1 MLPEAFIKS
10 LAGLPGFD
18 RQSFEKVHEIQEQV
32 TSVRINSAKPFDINE
47 HAFLKNAHQIPW
59 CKEGSY
65 LNARPVFAADPL
77 WHAGAYYVQEASS
90 MFIQHIL
97 NHIVPAPSEKI
108 VLDLC
113 AAPGGKSTLL
123 ANYFRK
129 GLVVA
134 NETIKSR
141 NAILVENITKWGSDH
156 VIVTQNDPAHFKALP
171 QFFDVMLVD
180 APCSGS
186 GLFRKDPDAINEWS
200 EDSVKHC
207 STRQERIIEDSIV
220 TLKEDGYLIYATC
233 SYSFEEDEKIMDH
246 ICSMEGMQNVPI
258 PIPTHWQIIE
268 TESPQH
274 KAKGY
279 RFYPDKIKGEGFFV
293 AAFQKVSE
301 NKPGY
306 YSADFSWNDISKKEM
321 GVLSG
326 HFELPVNYAFILHQ
340 QMIIAIDRLFEIQL
354 KALLKNLYIKKIGL
368 AIGEIKGLD
377 LIPSHALA
385 VSDWS
390 VIPYESISVDLETA
404 LSYLRRSDLVIPGN
418 KGWNVLTYM
427 GIRLGWAKLLPNRLN
442 NYYPNEWRLLKY

>member
-1 MLPEAFIKS
+1 MLPESFIKS
-10 LAGLPGFD
+10 LEGLPGFD
-18 RQSFEKVHEIQEQV
+18 RQNFEHVHETQEQV
-32 TSVRINSAKPFDINE
+32 TSVRINSAKPFDYHE
-47 HAFLKNAHQIPW
+47 HAFLKNAQQIPW
-59 CKEGSY
+59 CKEGNY
-65 LNARPVFAADPL
+65 LDTRPVFAADPL

-97 NHIVPAPSEKI
+97 NQILPTPADKI

-171 QFFDVMLVD
+171 QFFDLMLID

-186 GLFRKDPDAINEWS
+186 GLFRKDPEAINEWS

-207 STRQERIIEDSIV
+207 STRQERIIDDSLV
-220 TLKEDGYLIYATC
+220 TLKEGGDLIYATC
-233 SYSFEEDEKIMDH
+233 SYSFEEDEKMMDQ
-246 ICSMEGMQNVPI
+246 ICNIADMQNI
-258 PIPTHWQIIE
+258 PIAIPSEWSIVE
-268 TESPQH
+268 TESPEH

-279 RFYPDKIKGEGFFV
+279 RFYPDKVKGEGFFV
-293 AAFQKVSE
+293 SVFKKISE
-301 NKPGY
+301 PNVGY
-306 YSADFSWNDISKKEM
+306 YSTDFSWNDLSKKEF
-321 GVLSG
+321 GVLST
-326 HFELPVNYAFILHQ
+326 HFELPLNYAFIMHQ
-340 QMIIAIDRLFEIQL
+340 QMIIAIDKQFDIQV

-368 AIGEIKGLD
+368 AIGEIKGID

-385 VSDWS
+385 VSDWAN
-390 VIPYESISVDLETA
+390 IPYENIAVDEQTA
-404 LSYLRRSDLVIPGN
+404 LQYLRRADLVIDGY
-418 KGWNVLTYM
+418 KGWHTLSFQ